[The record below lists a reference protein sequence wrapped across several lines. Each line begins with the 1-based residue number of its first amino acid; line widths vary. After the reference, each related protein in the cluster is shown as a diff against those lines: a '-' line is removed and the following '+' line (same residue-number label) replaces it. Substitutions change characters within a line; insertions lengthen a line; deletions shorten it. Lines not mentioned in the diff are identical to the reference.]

1 MNFRFILILLLS
13 FSSNVFSA
21 YPTAEDLFKNTGNQE
36 VAGNQ
41 IILKFQVEESDEKK
55 ANNEL
60 EGDLSN
66 KDAIKSEI
74 PEALSLEKHDKLE
87 TKYLTW
93 TFSLRRES
101 KIELFQEVYSN
112 SAMKNPHLELV
123 NYLGDYHSK
132 IRDEKNLERSL
143 FYAIISSLVL
153 NDSRGMVEFLTK
165 HEPSFLS
172 NNMLLNREKIKQLEK
187 YKSFLA
193 EKKDKSLPTPLP
205 ASEEDSSNKK
215 KQMDEMMNMSMYQKN
230 NQVSLQRLE
239 GNFFWMVNLPNFKA
253 YYKNENR
260 DLYKVDFNSETD
272 NITTVMG
279 NYMLFDGIHQLP
291 KRILF
296 KTANGRNF
304 IIRILELKHVSQST
318 DLSKLN
324 DQYKKIIDNKERS
337 SSRVNYREQ
346 YGPYFF
352 VK

>member
-1 MNFRFILILLLS
+1 MNFRSILILLLF
-13 FSSNVFSA
+13 FSSNLFSA

-55 ANNEL
+55 IKNEL
-60 EGDLSN
+60 DGDLAS
-66 KDAIKSEI
+66 KDELKTEI
-74 PEALSLEKHDKLE
+74 PEALSTDKQDKLE

-93 TFSLRRES
+93 TFSLKKEN
-101 KIELFQEVYSN
+101 KIELFQAVYSD
-112 SAMKNPHLELV
+112 SLMKNPHLELI
-123 NYLGDYHSK
+123 NYLGDYHGK
-132 IRDEKNLERSL
+132 IRDDNNLERSL

-165 HEPSFLS
+165 HEPTFLS
-172 NNMLLNREKIKQLEK
+172 NNMLLNRDKIKYLEK
-187 YKSFLA
+187 YKSLLA
-193 EKKDKSLPTPLP
+193 ERKDKNLPVPTP
-205 ASEEDSSNKK
+205 STDEDSSTKK
-215 KQMDEMMNMSMYQKN
+215 KQMDEMMSMSMYQKN

-239 GNFFWMVNLPNFKA
+239 GNFFWMVNLPTFKA

-260 DLYKVDFNSETD
+260 DLYKVDFNKDTA
-272 NITTVMG
+272 NVTTIMG

-296 KTANGRNF
+296 KTTNGRNF
-304 IIRILELKHVSQST
+304 IIRILELKHASQSA

-324 DQYKKIIDNKERS
+324 DQYKKIIDSKERS
-337 SSRVNYREQ
+337 SSRTHYRDQ